1 MEEFYKLS
9 IKEKLKGLKESAFS
23 SLELTESYLQR
34 IKKVDKKINSFI
46 TVLEDKAI
54 ESARASDKRYK

>member
-9 IKEKLKGLKESAFS
+9 IKEKLKGLTESTFS

-34 IKKVDKKINSFI
+34 IKKVD
-46 TVLEDKAI
+46 
-54 ESARASDKRYK
+54 